1 MGNRTSV
8 ENRDGTVVF
17 RLGATPSALVLAGA
31 TQVERDRERLETPA
45 PPKVEAK
52 IIPSGPF
59 SGRPPDFTVDTLN
72 SVHSLFAAN
81 PLTESRDWKG
91 PKDLSVKVWL
101 GLSKTAFQMLFEV
114 IDDIHVQRERGGR
127 LYLGDSVQVAFRSY
141 EQDGDWLLG
150 LVRTDAG
157 ESNVFVWTAPM
168 GVDTVAAASAA
179 RLVTVR
185 NGDCTRYLLSLPYEA
200 IGLSPKSLR
209 RSGLRFNFMVNDNDG
224 EGRDGWIEC
233 APGISTGRDAT
244 LYPFVRFQ

>member
-1 MGNRTSV
+1 MPYPCKQGMKPTLS
-8 ENRDGTVVF
+8 
-17 RLGATPSALVLAGA
+17 LLKSHSAFAL
-31 TQVERDRERLETPA
+31 
-45 PPKVEAK
+45 
-52 IIPSGPF
+52 
-59 SGRPPDFTVDTLN
+59 
-72 SVHSLFAAN
+72 HSC
-81 PLTESRDWKG
+81 PLL
-91 PKDLSVKVWL
+91 LSPR
-101 GLSKTAFQMLFEV
+101 
-114 IDDIHVQRERGGR
+114 H
-127 LYLGDSVQVAFRSY
+127 DSVQVAFRSY

-150 LVRTDAG
+150 LARTDAG